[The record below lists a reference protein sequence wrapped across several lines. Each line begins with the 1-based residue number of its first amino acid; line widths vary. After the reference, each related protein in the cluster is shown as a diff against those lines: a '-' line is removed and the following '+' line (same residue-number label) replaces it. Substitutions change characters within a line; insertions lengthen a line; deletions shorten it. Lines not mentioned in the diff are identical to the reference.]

1 MTTGAKMPRLEQL
14 EHWDEIELR
23 LRWRWTPYEI
33 ERWHKQRWPGETPP
47 SVRTLYRYLKNKTA
61 TWFVSTLTQA
71 ELGTGVMPRL
81 NVLQEQAHAI
91 ETLKLRV
98 RTMLEDASSPA
109 HEIRASLDLLS
120 RMLNDHLRAQQELGQ
135 VVAAPRRSPA
145 TMDG

>member
-98 RTMLEDASSPA
+98 RAMLEDNRPSRPRSEHIWTCCPA
-109 HEIRASLDLLS
+109 C
-120 RMLNDHLRAQQELGQ
+120 
-135 VVAAPRRSPA
+135 
-145 TMDG
+145 